1 MSQYLALVKPTAPA
15 YGAGRMDTRRGGGLP
30 AVGVGRKGNSV
41 TCALQQRIGQ
51 IGPAAFE
58 IGILLV

>member
-1 MSQYLALVKPTAPA
+1 MALDAWILVE
-15 YGAGRMDTRRGGGLP
+15 GGLP